1 MIKETTYKNK
11 RVAIIT
17 QIPKP
22 HKAKKSRYGKSIV
35 WVDLDKYIVLK
46 AKMYNRKDTEIR
58 RLFVNE
64 IDKINNIWL
73 AKSITIL
80 NLETQ
85 RLSNMK
91 LLSINFGV
99 NIDSG
104 LFTKRSLTDK
114 AFRQGHLKSIRDQT
128 S

>member
-1 MIKETTYKNK
+1 
-11 RVAIIT
+11 
-17 QIPKP
+17 
-22 HKAKKSRYGKSIV
+22 
-35 WVDLDKYIVLK
+35 
-46 AKMYNRKDTEIR
+46 MYNRKDTEIR

-114 AFRQGHLKSIRDQT
+114 AFRQGHLKGIRDQT